1 MESILSDD
9 PLELTTHVELSPE
22 KRGRKRKLSE
32 KSEIEALELK
42 PELNDYRQKRIR
54 YLLSFLIIINHSY
67 RNNIAVRKSRKRSKL
82 RAEKINSKLIELVAE
97 SDKLQEM
104 IAHIQ
109 QQSLVYESKT
119 KRAERQIDE
128 TEKVKSNFTNQL
140 EKNFLSQTS
149 K

>member
-1 MESILSDD
+1 MI
-9 PLELTTHVELSPE
+9 TV
-22 KRGRKRKLSE
+22 
-32 KSEIEALELK
+32 KSESGMS
-42 PELNDYRQKRIR
+42 
-54 YLLSFLIIINHSY
+54 LSLLIIINHSY

-119 KRAERQIDE
+119 RAAERQIDE
-128 TEKVKSNFTNQL
+128 TEKVKKKQFHR
-140 EKNFLSQTS
+140 FLKTILV
-149 K
+149 KHPN